1 MYHNITANTDICIT
15 KNNHVMK
22 TKRILGIILSTLIVI
37 GGLGLLVYIASLSEA
52 LIGLGVALV
61 IVSLIY
67 LALYLLLS
75 ED

>member
-1 MYHNITANTDICIT
+1 
-15 KNNHVMK
+15 MK

-37 GGLGLLVYIASLSEA
+37 GGLGFLVYVASLSEA

-67 LALYLLLS
+67 LALYLLFS